1 MMGQRKL
8 GSRIARWA
16 TAMTYYD
23 LVLVLLPIPFLVGLF
38 AGVTLSIP
46 LHVGVVAA
54 ATLSALILADAVFR
68 NPPTGGRTA

>member
-23 LVLVLLPIPFLVGLF
+23 LVLALLPVPFLVGLF
-38 AGVTLSIP
+38 AGVALSIP
-46 LHVGVVAA
+46 LRVGVVSAS
-54 ATLSALILADAVFR
+54 TLSVLILADAVFR
-68 NPPTGGRTA
+68 NPPTGGRTV